1 MKTFK
6 KVLASTLAAAMVVTA
21 LPVTPANAAA
31 APKLSTTK
39 AAVYVGQSKTIKVT
53 TPKTWKSVKV
63 KATTS
68 KKSVATVKTSKKKVT
83 VKAIKA
89 GTAKVTVKV
98 TGKKGKKAEKKTL
111 KATITVKNPTLAV
124 SAANVVAVGSTE
136 AVKATVKPANAKIS
150 YKTSDDTI
158 ATVDAKGVVT
168 GVKAGDV
175 TITVSAKSG
184 KKTVSKDVKM
194 AVKNYVLTN
203 VTQAKLTELTA
214 TVAGDT
220 KNLKASDFTI
230 KNATTNVVY
239 PVSKVTVDAKDA
251 TKVTLT
257 LFGELKDAANYD
269 VTLDGVTKS
278 FKASDG
284 KVINIALNTATVP
297 YATETEI
304 KLVSKDANG
313 VVIDEVAYG
322 TPNASYDF
330 AIDAKGNGYTNGSK
344 LYLNKVGDTAEAT
357 ITYKSGKYDQNG
369 KPEGNIGPNKVTI
382 TAVEQSAISNFAVR
396 IDSGKASFDKAK
408 DTNKIAAGE
417 TKTAYFQ
424 IKNADNKEIATAD
437 YATYTV
443 ESSDKTVLM
452 LASSSIA
459 SKQVG
464 VTAVKSGTAYI
475 LFKNKDGKIV
485 NSVAVDVVAAR
496 AVATLDLDNYAVSV
510 SKKLGRSANVVATL
524 KDQYGDDMTAAE
536 ASKLVVTCL
545 TKPDGAAGT
554 AFSQSGKTITFTTTD
569 VKGTYVFKIAYVKDG
584 KEVVAKTVTVSVV
597 DTTATTA
604 TSWKLNVGNN
614 NVDIKVDENHKTSQA
629 VTVEMIGSAEGVELY
644 AVPNVTY
651 TVKKA
656 DGTVIYN
663 NIAGSATVT
672 NSAIAV
678 SGGALT
684 VNALTV
690 SDGATKVATKNIGAG
705 TYTVIAKGV
714 DGTNTANITTTFTI
728 KDTQAKASVEVKK
741 NAVDADTLANELGQA
756 LVVTYG
762 DNIYTNNTSVT
773 NRTSGLTITEAK
785 IKLNNGTEET
795 DTTKTIASGK
805 YYSVSKLVVNV
816 TVATGVTM
824 NMEVSV
830 PGVITVK

>member
-98 TGKKGKKAEKKTL
+98 TGKKGKKAVKKTL

-452 LASSSIA
+452 LANSSIA

-785 IKLNNGTEET
+785 IKLNDGTEET

>member
-1 MKTFK
+1 MS
-6 KVLASTLAAAMVVTA
+6 LLCY
-21 LPVTPANAAA
+21 
-31 APKLSTTK
+31 LSSNFTHILLQRIPSLSHFQRLSPPR
-39 AAVYVGQSKTIKVT
+39 YC
-53 TPKTWKSVKV
+53 
-63 KATTS
+63 
-68 KKSVATVKTSKKKVT
+68 
-83 VKAIKA
+83 
-89 GTAKVTVKV
+89 VKV
-98 TGKKGKKAEKKTL
+98 TAKKGKKAVKKTL
-111 KATITVKNPTLAV
+111 TFKATVKNPTLTLK
-124 SAANVVAVGSTE
+124 AADVVAVGATE
-136 AVKATVKPANAKIS
+136 QITATVKPASTKVTF
-150 YKTSDDTI
+150 TSSDETI
-158 ATVDAKGVVT
+158 AKVDEKGVVT
-168 GVKAGDV
+168 GVKAGEV
-175 TITVSAKSG
+175 TITAKAG
-184 KKTVSKDVKM
+184 KTSKEVKM
-194 AVKNYVLTN
+194 AVKNYVLTD
-203 VTQAKLTELTA
+203 VAQTKLAELTA
-214 TVAGDT
+214 TIAGST
-220 KNLKASDFTI
+220 KDLKTTDFVIT
-230 KNATTNVVY
+230 NTTSNVVY
-239 PVSKVTVDAKDA
+239 PVSKVTVDKKDA

-257 LFGELKDAANYD
+257 LFSELKDSADYS
-269 VTLDGVTKS
+269 VVLDGVTKT

-284 KVINIALNTATVP
+284 KVAAIALDTATIP

-313 VVIDEVAYG
+313 VIIDELAYG
-322 TPNASYDF
+322 TGNASYDF
-330 AIDAKGNGYTNGSK
+330 TIDAKGNGYTNGSK

-396 IDSGKASFDKAK
+396 IDSGKPSFDKAK

-452 LASSSIA
+452 LANSSIA

-496 AVATLDLDNYAVSV
+496 TVATLDLDNYAVSV
-510 SKKLGRSANVVATL
+510 SKQLGRSANVVATL

-545 TKPDGAAGT
+545 TKPDRAAGT
-554 AFSQSGKTITFTTTD
+554 AFSQNGKTITFTTAD

-614 NVDIKVDENHKTSQA
+614 NVDIKVDEDHKTSQA

-644 AVPNVTY
+644 AVSNVTY

-663 NIAGSATVT
+663 DIAGSATVT
-672 NSAIAV
+672 NAAITV
-678 SGGALT
+678 SGGALA

-690 SDGATKVATKNIGAG
+690 SGGATKVATKNIGAG

-714 DGTNTANITTTFTI
+714 DGANTANITTTFTI

-741 NAVDADTLANELGQA
+741 NTVDADTLANELGQA

-762 DNIYTNNTSVT
+762 DNIYTNNTDVT
-773 NRTSGLTITEAK
+773 NRTSGLRITEAK

-795 DTTKTIASGK
+795 NTATIIASGK
-805 YYSVSKLVVNV
+805 YYSVSKLVVTV

-824 NMEVSV
+824 DMEVSV

>member
-21 LPVTPANAAA
+21 LPVTPTNAAA
-31 APKLSTTK
+31 APKLSATK
-39 AAVYVGQSKTIKVT
+39 ATLYVGQSKAIKIT
-53 TPKTWKSVKV
+53 TPSTWKSVK
-63 KATTS
+63 TTVS
-68 KKSVATVKTSKKKVT
+68 SKKKSVATVKKNSTKKFT
-83 VKAIKA
+83 VKAVKA
-89 GTAKVTVKV
+89 GTAKVTVEV
-98 TGKKGKKAEKKTL
+98 TGKKSGKAVKKTL
-111 KATITVKNPTLAV
+111 KATITVKNPSLTLKT
-124 SAANVVAVGSTE
+124 SANVVAVGAKET
-136 AVKATVKPANAKIS
+136 VKATVKPASTKVTFS
-150 YKTSDDTI
+150 SSDDTI
-158 ATVDAKGVVT
+158 ATVDATTGEVT
-168 GVKAGDV
+168 GVKAGEV
-175 TITVSAKSG
+175 TITAKAG
-184 KKTVSKDVKM
+184 KTSKEVKM
-194 AVKNYVLTN
+194 AVKNYVLTD
-203 VTQAKLTELTA
+203 VAQTKLAELTA
-214 TVAGDT
+214 TITGST
-220 KNLKASDFTI
+220 KDLKTTDFVIT
-230 KNATTNVVY
+230 NTTSNVVY
-239 PVSKVTVDAKDA
+239 PVSKVAVDAKDA

-257 LFGELKDAANYD
+257 LFGGLKDAANYD
-269 VTLDGVTKS
+269 VTLDGVTKN

-284 KVINIALNTATVP
+284 KVANIALNTATVP

-396 IDSGKASFDKAK
+396 IDSGKPSFDKAK

-496 AVATLDLDNYAVSV
+496 TVATLDLDNYAVSV

-554 AFSQSGKTITFTTTD
+554 AFSQNGKTITFTTAD

-597 DTTATTA
+597 NTTATTA

-614 NVDIKVDENHKTSQA
+614 NVDIKVDEDHKTSQA

-663 NIAGSATVT
+663 DITDSATVT
-672 NSAIAV
+672 NAAITV

-690 SDGATKVATKNIGAG
+690 SGDATKVATKNIGAG

-714 DGTNTANITTTFTI
+714 DGANTANITTTFTI

-741 NAVDADTLANELGQA
+741 NTVDADTLANELGQA

-762 DNIYTNNTSVT
+762 DNIYTNNTDVT
-773 NRTSGLTITEAK
+773 NRTPLIITEAK

-795 DTTKTIASGK
+795 NTATTIASGK
-805 YYSVSKLVVNV
+805 YYSVSKLVVTV

-824 NMEVSV
+824 DMEVSV

>member
-1 MKTFK
+1 M
-6 KVLASTLAAAMVVTA
+6 
-21 LPVTPANAAA
+21 
-31 APKLSTTK
+31 
-39 AAVYVGQSKTIKVT
+39 
-53 TPKTWKSVKV
+53 
-63 KATTS
+63 
-68 KKSVATVKTSKKKVT
+68 
-83 VKAIKA
+83 
-89 GTAKVTVKV
+89 
-98 TGKKGKKAEKKTL
+98 
-111 KATITVKNPTLAV
+111 
-124 SAANVVAVGSTE
+124 
-136 AVKATVKPANAKIS
+136 
-150 YKTSDDTI
+150 
-158 ATVDAKGVVT
+158 
-168 GVKAGDV
+168 
-175 TITVSAKSG
+175 
-184 KKTVSKDVKM
+184 
-194 AVKNYVLTN
+194 
-203 VTQAKLTELTA
+203 
-214 TVAGDT
+214 
-220 KNLKASDFTI
+220 
-230 KNATTNVVY
+230 
-239 PVSKVTVDAKDA
+239 
-251 TKVTLT
+251 
-257 LFGELKDAANYD
+257 LFR
-269 VTLDGVTKS
+269 S
-278 FKASDG
+278 
-284 KVINIALNTATVP
+284 
-297 YATETEI
+297 
-304 KLVSKDANG
+304 
-313 VVIDEVAYG
+313 
-322 TPNASYDF
+322 
-330 AIDAKGNGYTNGSK
+330 
-344 LYLNKVGDTAEAT
+344 
-357 ITYKSGKYDQNG
+357 
-369 KPEGNIGPNKVTI
+369 
-382 TAVEQSAISNFAVR
+382 
-396 IDSGKASFDKAK
+396 
-408 DTNKIAAGE
+408 
-417 TKTAYFQ
+417 
-424 IKNADNKEIATAD
+424 KNADNKEIATAD

-459 SKQVG
+459 SKQVA

-545 TKPDGAAGT
+545 TKPDGATGT
-554 AFSQSGKTITFTTTD
+554 AFSQSGKTITFTTAD

-597 DTTATTA
+597 DTTATIA

-614 NVDIKVDENHKTSQA
+614 NVDIKVDEDHKTSQA
-629 VTVEMIGSAEGVELY
+629 VTVEMIGSAEGVELH

-663 NIAGSATVT
+663 DIAGSATVT
-672 NSAIAV
+672 NAAITV

-690 SDGATKVATKNIGAG
+690 SGGATKVATKNIGAG

-741 NAVDADTLANELGQA
+741 NTVDADTLANELGQA

-762 DNIYTNNTSVT
+762 DNIYTNNTDVT

-795 DTTKTIASGK
+795 NTATTIASGK
-805 YYSVSKLVVNV
+805 YYSVSKLVVTV

-824 NMEVSV
+824 DMEVSV